1 MLGQIYAIV
10 ILLTVLLSSGV
21 ASIATYTKVH
31 SVQLR
36 STQVSEVLQDAR
48 DQLLSSVQSQVQGG
62 AAASQVAAPS
72 YTPLNLC
79 PGQTTCPLT
88 ATVTFTQTGATGAS
102 ASGTPINTYNANATL
117 SEGRVAFS
125 ILASVTRSGV
135 ALASRTARFTYATF
149 RAAPW
154 AVEADSLY
162 TSGASTVPNQG
173 DRMGCDPSAAAGS
186 CVSSTDTSSAVPGD
200 TRTHV
205 NAQCTGDPTE
215 CGWASTSSYK
225 PADNF
230 QNVTWFSTDANQ

>member
-21 ASIATYTKVH
+21 ASIATYSKVH
-31 SVQLR
+31 AIQLR

-48 DQLLSSVQSQVQGG
+48 DQLLSSVQSQVQAGT
-62 AAASQVAAPS
+62 APSQIAAPS
-72 YTPLNLC
+72 YTALNLC
-79 PGQTTCPLT
+79 PGQATCPLS

-102 ASGTPINTYNANATL
+102 TNGTPINTYNTNATL

-125 ILASVTRSGV
+125 VLASVTRSGV
-135 ALASRTARFTYATF
+135 TLASRTARFTYATF

-162 TSGASTVPNQG
+162 TSGASALPNQG
-173 DRMGCDPSAAAGS
+173 DRMGCDPASAVGS
-186 CVSSTDTSSAVPGD
+186 CVSSTDPSSTTPGD

-205 NAQCTGDPTE
+205 NAQCTGDATE
-215 CGWASTSSYK
+215 CGWANTSSYK